1 MHAHT
6 HTQRTY
12 IHKINSSD
20 CLNFILKHVLCIII
34 VCWNAINIDISMG
47 SVSEVEAM
55 ESLPMFT
62 NMNPTIMECGHRS
75 VSYCNMLFFCLTHT
89 GWHVEEGDTSGK
101 GLKPDTLI
109 SLTAPKK
116 CTAHFTGRN
125 HYLGMRLVPQN
136 LAVKYNLQLPLY
148 KGTAQFIKL

>member
-1 MHAHT
+1 
-6 HTQRTY
+6 
-12 IHKINSSD
+12 
-20 CLNFILKHVLCIII
+20 
-34 VCWNAINIDISMG
+34 MG

-62 NMNPTIMECGHRS
+62 NMNPTIMECGHWS
-75 VSYCNMLFFCLTHT
+75 VSYCNTLFCVTHT

-101 GLKPDTLI
+101 RLKPDTLI

-116 CTAHFTGRN
+116 CVTHFTGKN
-125 HYLGMRLVPQN
+125 HYLGMRLVPQS
-136 LAVKYNLQLPLY
+136 LAVKYNLQLPSY